1 MSDSVTH
8 ARVMLDAWREQCA
21 DRADPVRFHF
31 MEALERRAASHD
43 GEVRRILDEK
53 LSRLLEAYADEL
65 EKTGAGRADMLT
77 PPAPAHAT
85 LGSLVGHIASYTAVC
100 GKGLAANDVARQ
112 PSFPELAALDTFRKI
127 WSKLHNESQL
137 RQALD
142 HLPANAG
149 PLNSSALVHRSIM
162 LTRELSPGYLQQF
175 LSYVDALSWMEQ
187 MNDTVALAAKD
198 AARPASAKK
207 RARGSARAVSD
218 VGLAYVTSLVTAVI
232 S

>member
-53 LSRLLEAYADEL
+53 LSRLLENYAEDL
-65 EKTGAGRADMLT
+65 KKADDSRSGSV
-77 PPAPAHAT
+77 PANARET
-85 LGSLVGHIASYTAVC
+85 LGSLIDRIASCTKTSGSA
-100 GKGLAANDVARQ
+100 KDLALQAA
-112 PSFPELAALDTFRKI
+112 PFPELAALGTFRKI
-127 WSKLHNESQL
+127 WSKLHGESQL

-142 HLPANAG
+142 HLPTNAG

-162 LTRELSPGYLQQF
+162 LMRELSPEYLQQF

-187 MNDTVALAAKD
+187 MDDGAAPATKD
-198 AARPASAKK
+198 ASRL
-207 RARGSARAVSD
+207 GSARKRTRSNQR
-218 VGLAYVTSLVTAVI
+218 
-232 S
+232 